1 MVASCDVAGKVHH
14 RHLGLARSRG
24 SLACDP
30 RGMESMASGSTE
42 LEQIQQILLD
52 VGFQAAFEQLELAIW
67 DPLVSI

>member
-1 MVASCDVAGKVHH
+1 
-14 RHLGLARSRG
+14 
-24 SLACDP
+24 
-30 RGMESMASGSTE
+30 MESMASGSTE